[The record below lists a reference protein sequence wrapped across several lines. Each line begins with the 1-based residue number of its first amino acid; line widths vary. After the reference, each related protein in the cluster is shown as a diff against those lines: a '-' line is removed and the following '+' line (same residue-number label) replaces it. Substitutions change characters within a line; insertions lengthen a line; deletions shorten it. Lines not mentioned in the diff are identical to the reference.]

1 MRAIRLQSGPQF
13 KSWEGKG
20 FRVVKEC
27 VQKLAE
33 SLTCEVVQQG
43 TQKVTRIDAERWLQ
57 QNPTFLRMLEH
68 VFIHLYHYRPTTKNP
83 QDELVAVRRKS
94 IIPDPKLLPFCEGL
108 LYIAIVYHLNL
119 NN

>member
-1 MRAIRLQSGPQF
+1 MRALRLQSGHQY

-43 TQKVTRIDAERWLQ
+43 TQKVTRNDAERWLQ
-57 QNPTFLRMLEH
+57 QNPTFIQMLEH
-68 VFIHLYHYRPTTKNP
+68 VFVHLYHYRPTTKSP
-83 QDELVAVRRKS
+83 QDELVTVRRRS
-94 IIPDPKLLPFCEGL
+94 IISDPKLLPYCEGL
-108 LYIAIVYHLNL
+108 FYLL
-119 NN
+119 